1 MRYIYDMCHGYIT
14 YNDQETLFLDNHWVK
29 RLKRI
34 KQLGLLEHVFPSAS
48 HSRFEHSLGVSHIA
62 DTYVDVLLKNSCKL
76 HYYNPDYKFCV
87 KMAALFHDL
96 GHGPFSHV
104 FDNVVLQDPQNSHE
118 IRSRRIVEYIFQEVG
133 TKSGFNSAY
142 IIDYIKEM
150 IEPVSKAYSCIPFF
164 DIVNN
169 SKNSID
175 VDKFDYLQRDPRHIG
190 LDIKFDPA
198 RIINKSYIE
207 DDNIVYSNSVSNNIL
222 NMFATRYR
230 LHKEIY
236 NHKTVKLIELMLGD
250 SLLEADSHF
259 NFKEIS
265 KGKHF
270 EKLDDS
276 IYPTILNSDNKDLS
290 TSANILKRIENRDLY
305 KQLWMGDFEDDSH
318 VRDFIDDNH
327 SNVSPD
333 NIKFIHMKYNHCNG
347 DESPLKNVKFKASPI
362 QTLGGS
368 NTVSFEEKTVL
379 IYNISNTT

>member
-1 MRYIYDMCHGYIT
+1 MRCIYDMCHGYIS
-14 YNDQETLFLDNHWVK
+14 YNDQETVFLDNHWVK

-62 DTYVDVLLKNSCKL
+62 DNYVDVLLKNSNKVP
-76 HYYNPDYKFCV
+76 YYHNDYKFCA
-87 KMAALFHDL
+87 KMAGLFHDL

-104 FDNVVLQDPQNSHE
+104 FDNVVIQDPENTHE

-150 IEPVSKAYSCIPFF
+150 IEPISNEYSSIPFF

-169 SKNSID
+169 SKTSID

-207 DDNIVYSNSVSNNIL
+207 DDSIIYSNSVTNNIL
-222 NMFATRYR
+222 NMFSTRYR
-230 LHKEIY
+230 LHKDIY

-250 SLLEADSHF
+250 SLLEADKHF
-259 NFKEIS
+259 NFKDIS
-265 KGKHF
+265 KGRDF
-270 EKLDDS
+270 CQLDDS
-276 IYPTILNSDNKDLS
+276 IYSTILNSDNKDLAK
-290 TSANILKRIENRDLY
+290 SANILKRIENRELY
-305 KQLWMGDFEDDSH
+305 KQLWCGNFDDDSH
-318 VRDFIDDNH
+318 IKDFIEDNH
-327 SNVSPD
+327 KDLLPENV
-333 NIKFIHMKYNHCNG
+333 KFIHMKYNHCNG
-347 DESPLKNVKFKASPI
+347 DESPLKNVKFKTSAI
-362 QTLGGS
+362 QSGS
-368 NTVSFEEKTVL
+368 RTNITSFEEKTVL
-379 IYNISNTT
+379 IYNVSNTT